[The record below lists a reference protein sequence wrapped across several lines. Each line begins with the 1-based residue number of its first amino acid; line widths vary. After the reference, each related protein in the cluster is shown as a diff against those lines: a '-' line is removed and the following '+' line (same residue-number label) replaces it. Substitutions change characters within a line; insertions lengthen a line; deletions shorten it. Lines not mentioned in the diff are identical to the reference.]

1 MQKLPTLK
9 LGKDQE
15 RRLLAGHAWIYSNEV
30 DTKETPLKAFSAG
43 ELVAVVSQRGKC
55 IGSAYVNPHAL
66 ICARVISTDISRTLD
81 EELLTER
88 ISQALQL
95 RERLYDNSYYRL
107 VYGESDFLPGLVIDR
122 YGDYLVVQI
131 TTAGMEA
138 VRSQLVS
145 VLEKLLAPRG
155 ILLRNDT
162 PMRAMEGLDAY
173 VTVASGE
180 IPPLVQ
186 LSEGKSSFEVSLLKG
201 QKTGWFFDQA
211 ANRDRLLRYI
221 REGDSV
227 LDICSY
233 VGAWGIRAARAGAT
247 EVICVDSS
255 NTALE
260 QVKRNAGM
268 NGVQEQVRTMKNDAF
283 ERLKK
288 FAKRQRQFDVVILDP
303 PAFIKRKKDLKEGM
317 QAYRRLNALGL
328 EVLKPG
334 GILVTSSCSFH
345 MAQSQ
350 LLNVVRQG
358 AVRGRSHLQ
367 LLEYGQQG
375 MDHPVHPAIPET
387 AYLKTLFLHKP
398 VTSQ

>member
-15 RRLLAGHAWIYSNEV
+15 RRLLAGHAWVYSNEV

-43 ELVAVVSQRGKC
+43 EQVAVVSQRGKW
-55 IGSAYVNPHAL
+55 IGNAYVNPHAL
-66 ICARVISTDISRTLD
+66 ICARIVSTDISKMLD
-81 EELLTER
+81 ETLLTER
-88 ISQALQL
+88 INQALQL
-95 RERLYDNSYYRL
+95 RQRLYENNFYRL

-138 VRSQLVS
+138 VRSQIVS
-145 VLEKLLAPRG
+145 ILEKLLSPRG

-162 PMRAMEGLDAY
+162 PMRAMEGLDSS
-173 VTVASGE
+173 VTVVSGD

-186 LSEGKSSFEVSLLKG
+186 LSEGESSFEVSLLEG

-211 ANRDRLLRYI
+211 ANRNDMRRYI

-255 NTALE
+255 NAALE
-260 QVKRNAGM
+260 QVKRNAEM

-288 FAKRQRQFDVVILDP
+288 FAKRKRQFDMVILDP

-358 AVRGRSHLQ
+358 SVRERSSLQ
-367 LLEYGQQG
+367 LLQYGQQG
-375 MDHPVHPAIPET
+375 ADHPVHPAIPET
-387 AYLKTLFLHKP
+387 SYLKTLFLHK
-398 VTSQ
+398 V

>member
-15 RRLLAGHAWIYSNEV
+15 RRLLAGHAWVYSNEV

-43 ELVAVVSQRGKC
+43 EQVAVVSQRGKW
-55 IGSAYVNPHAL
+55 IGNAYVNPHAL
-66 ICARVISTDISRTLD
+66 ICARIVSTDISKMLD
-81 EELLTER
+81 ETLLTER
-88 ISQALQL
+88 INQALQL
-95 RERLYDNSYYRL
+95 RQRLYENNFYRL

-138 VRSQLVS
+138 VRSQIVS
-145 VLEKLLAPRG
+145 ILEKLLSPRG

-162 PMRAMEGLDAY
+162 PMRAMEGLDSS
-173 VTVASGE
+173 VTVVSGD

-186 LSEGKSSFEVSLLKG
+186 LSESESSFEVSLLEG

-211 ANRDRLLRYI
+211 AHRNDMRRYI

-227 LDICSY
+227 VDICSY

-255 NTALE
+255 NAALE
-260 QVKRNAGM
+260 QVKRNAEM

-288 FAKRQRQFDVVILDP
+288 FAKRKRQFDMVILDP

-358 AVRGRSHLQ
+358 SVRERSSLQ
-367 LLEYGQQG
+367 LLQYGQQG
-375 MDHPVHPAIPET
+375 ADHPVHPAIPET
-387 AYLKTLFLHKP
+387 SYLKTLFLHK
-398 VTSQ
+398 V

>member
-30 DTKETPLKAFSAG
+30 DSKETPLKAFSAG
-43 ELVAVVSQRGKC
+43 EQVAVVSQRGKW
-55 IGSAYVNPHAL
+55 IGNAYVNPHAL
-66 ICARVISTDISRTLD
+66 ICARIVSTDISKMLD
-81 EELLTER
+81 EKLLTER

-95 RERLYDNSYYRL
+95 RQRLYENDFYRL

-138 VRSQLVS
+138 VRSQIVS
-145 VLEKLLAPRG
+145 ALEKLLSPGG

-162 PMRAMEGLDAY
+162 PMRAMEGLDSC

-186 LSEGKSSFEVSLLKG
+186 LSEAESKFEVSLLEG
-201 QKTGWFFDQA
+201 QKSGWFFDQA
-211 ANRDRLLRYI
+211 ANRNDMLRYI

-227 LDICSY
+227 VDICSY
-233 VGAWGIRAARAGAT
+233 VGAWGIRAARAGAS

-255 NTALE
+255 NAALE
-260 QVKRNAGM
+260 QVKRNAEM
-268 NGVQEQVRTMKNDAF
+268 NAVQDQVRTMKNDAF

-288 FAKRQRQFDVVILDP
+288 FAKRKRQFDMVILDP

-334 GILVTSSCSFH
+334 GILITSSCSFH

-358 AVRGRSHLQ
+358 AVRERSRLQ
-367 LLEYGQQG
+367 LLQYGQQG
-375 MDHPVHPAIPET
+375 ADHPVHPAIPET
-387 AYLKTLFLHKP
+387 AYLKTLFLHK
-398 VTSQ
+398 V

>member
-43 ELVAVVSQRGKC
+43 EQVAVVSQRGKWV
-55 IGSAYVNPHAL
+55 GNAYINPHAL
-66 ICARVISTDISRTLD
+66 ICARVVSTDISKVLD
-81 EELLTER
+81 EKLLTER

-95 RERLYDNSYYRL
+95 RQRLYGNNFYRL

-131 TTAGMEA
+131 TTAGMDA

-145 VLEKLLAPRG
+145 VLEKLLSPRG

-162 PMRAMEGLDAY
+162 PMRAMEGLDSS
-173 VTVASGE
+173 VTVVSGE

-186 LSEGKSSFEVSLLKG
+186 LSEGESSFEVSLLEG

-211 ANRDRLLRYI
+211 ANRNDMQRYI

-233 VGAWGIRAARAGAT
+233 VGAWGIRAARAGAK

-255 NTALE
+255 NAALE
-260 QVKRNAGM
+260 QVKRNAAL
-268 NGVQEQVRTMKNDAF
+268 NGVEDRITTMKNDAF

-288 FAKRQRQFDVVILDP
+288 FTKRQRLFDVVILDP

-317 QAYRRLNALGL
+317 QAYRRLNAMGL

-334 GILVTSSCSFH
+334 GILITSSCSFH
-345 MAQSQ
+345 MTQSQ

-358 AVRGRSHLQ
+358 AVRERSRLQ
-367 LLEYGQQG
+367 LLQYGQQG
-375 MDHPVHPAIPET
+375 ADHPVHPAIPET
-387 AYLKTLFLHKP
+387 AYLKTLFLHK
-398 VTSQ
+398 V

>member
-43 ELVAVVSQRGKC
+43 EQVAVVSQRGKW
-55 IGSAYVNPHAL
+55 IGNAYVNPHAL
-66 ICARVISTDISRTLD
+66 ICARIVSTDISKTLD
-81 EELLTER
+81 EKLLTER
-88 ISQALQL
+88 ISQALLL
-95 RERLYDNSYYRL
+95 RQRLYKQNFYRL

-122 YGDYLVVQI
+122 YGDYLVMQI

-138 VRSQLVS
+138 VRSQIIS
-145 VLEKLLAPRG
+145 VLEKLLSPHG
-155 ILLRNDT
+155 ILLSNDT
-162 PMRAMEGLDAY
+162 PMRAMEGLDSS
-173 VTVASGE
+173 VTVVSGD

-186 LSEGKSSFEVSLLKG
+186 LSEGESSFEVSLLEG

-211 ANRDRLLRYI
+211 ANRNDMRRYI

-255 NTALE
+255 NAALE
-260 QVKRNAGM
+260 QVKRNAEM

-288 FAKRQRQFDVVILDP
+288 FAKRKRQFDMVILDP

-334 GILVTSSCSFH
+334 GILITSSCSFH

-358 AVRGRSHLQ
+358 SVRERSSLQ
-367 LLEYGQQG
+367 LLQYGQQG
-375 MDHPVHPAIPET
+375 ADHPVHPAIPET
-387 AYLKTLFLHKP
+387 AYLKTLFLHK
-398 VTSQ
+398 V

>member
-30 DTKETPLKAFSAG
+30 DTKETPLKTFSAG
-43 ELVAVVSQRGKC
+43 EQVAVVSQRGKW
-55 IGSAYVNPHAL
+55 IGNAYVNPHAL
-66 ICARVISTDISRTLD
+66 ICARIVSTDISKMLD
-81 EELLTER
+81 EKLLTER
-88 ISQALQL
+88 ISQALKL
-95 RERLYDNSYYRL
+95 RQRFYENDFYRL

-131 TTAGMEA
+131 TTAGMDA
-138 VRSQLVS
+138 VRSQIVS
-145 VLEKLLAPRG
+145 VLEKLLSPRG

-162 PMRAMEGLDAY
+162 PMRAMEGLDSS
-173 VTVASGE
+173 VTVVSGE

-186 LSEGKSSFEVSLLKG
+186 LSEGESSFEVSLLEG

-211 ANRDRLLRYI
+211 ANRNDMQRYI

-255 NTALE
+255 NAALE
-260 QVKRNAGM
+260 QVKRNAEM
-268 NGVQEQVRTMKNDAF
+268 SGVQEQVRTMKNDAF

-334 GILVTSSCSFH
+334 GILITSSCSFH

-358 AVRGRSHLQ
+358 AVKQRSNLQ
-367 LLEYGQQG
+367 LLQYGQQG
-375 MDHPVHPAIPET
+375 VDHPVHPAIPET
-387 AYLKTLFLHKP
+387 AYLKTLFLHKI
-398 VTSQ
+398 

>member
-30 DTKETPLKAFSAG
+30 DAKETPLKAFSAG
-43 ELVAVVSQRGKC
+43 EQVAVVSQRGKW
-55 IGSAYVNPHAL
+55 IGNAYINPHAL
-66 ICARVISTDISRTLD
+66 ICARVVSTDISKVLD
-81 EELLTER
+81 EKLLTER

-95 RERLYDNSYYRL
+95 RQRLYEHNFYRL

-145 VLEKLLAPRG
+145 VLEKLLSPHG

-162 PMRAMEGLDAY
+162 PMRAMEGLDSC
-173 VTVASGE
+173 VTVVSGE
-180 IPPLVQ
+180 IPPLAP
-186 LSEGKSSFEVSLLKG
+186 LSEGESSFEVSLLEG

-211 ANRDRLLRYI
+211 ANRNDMQRYI

-227 LDICSY
+227 VDICSY
-233 VGAWGIRAARAGAT
+233 VGAWGIRAARAGAK

-255 NTALE
+255 NAALE
-260 QVKRNAGM
+260 QVKRNAAL
-268 NGVQEQVRTMKNDAF
+268 NGVEDRITTMKNDAF

-334 GILVTSSCSFH
+334 GILITSSCSFH
-345 MAQSQ
+345 MTQSQ

-358 AVRGRSHLQ
+358 AVRERSRLQ
-367 LLEYGQQG
+367 LLQYGQQG
-375 MDHPVHPAIPET
+375 VDHPVHPAIPET
-387 AYLKTLFLHKP
+387 AYLKTLFLHKM
-398 VTSQ
+398 

>member
-30 DTKETPLKAFSAG
+30 DAKETPLKSFSAG
-43 ELVAVVSQRGKC
+43 EQVAVVSQRGKW
-55 IGSAYVNPHAL
+55 IGNAYVNPHAL
-66 ICARVISTDISRTLD
+66 ICARVVSTDISKMLD
-81 EELLTER
+81 EKLLTER
-88 ISQALQL
+88 ISRALQL
-95 RERLYDNSYYRL
+95 RERLYEHNFYRL
-107 VYGESDFLPGLVIDR
+107 VYSESDFLPGVVIDR

-145 VLEKLLAPRG
+145 VLEKLLSPRG

-162 PMRAMEGLDAY
+162 PMRAMEGLDSS
-173 VTVASGE
+173 VTVVSGE

-186 LSEGKSSFEVSLLKG
+186 LSEGESSFEVSLLEG
-201 QKTGWFFDQA
+201 QKSGWFFDQA
-211 ANRDRLLRYI
+211 ANRNDMQRYI

-227 LDICSY
+227 VDICSY
-233 VGAWGIRAARAGAT
+233 VGAWGIRAARAGAK

-255 NTALE
+255 NAALE
-260 QVKRNAGM
+260 QVKRNAEM
-268 NGVQEQVRTMKNDAF
+268 NGVQDQVRTMKNDAF

-334 GILVTSSCSFH
+334 GILITSSCSFH
-345 MAQSQ
+345 MTQSQ

-358 AVRGRSHLQ
+358 AVRQRSSLQ
-367 LLEYGQQG
+367 LLEFGQQG
-375 MDHPVHPAIPET
+375 PDHPVHPAIPET
-387 AYLKTLFLHKP
+387 AYLKTLFLHKE
-398 VTSQ
+398 

>member
-30 DTKETPLKAFSAG
+30 DAKETPLKAFSAG
-43 ELVAVVSQRGKC
+43 EQVAVVSQRGKW
-55 IGSAYVNPHAL
+55 IGNAYINPHAL
-66 ICARVISTDISRTLD
+66 ICARVVSTDISKVLD
-81 EELLTER
+81 EKLLTER

-95 RERLYDNSYYRL
+95 RQRLYEHNFYRL

-145 VLEKLLAPRG
+145 VLEKLLSPHG

-162 PMRAMEGLDAY
+162 PMRAMEGLDSC
-173 VTVASGE
+173 VTVVSGE
-180 IPPLVQ
+180 IPPLAP
-186 LSEGKSSFEVSLLKG
+186 LSEGESSFEVSLLEG

-211 ANRDRLLRYI
+211 ANRNDMQRYI

-227 LDICSY
+227 VDICSY
-233 VGAWGIRAARAGAT
+233 VGAWGIRAARAGAK

-255 NTALE
+255 NAALE
-260 QVKRNAGM
+260 QVKRNAAL
-268 NGVQEQVRTMKNDAF
+268 NGVEDRITTMKNDAF

-334 GILVTSSCSFH
+334 GILITSSCSFH
-345 MAQSQ
+345 MTQSQ

-358 AVRGRSHLQ
+358 AVRERSRLQ
-367 LLEYGQQG
+367 LLQYGQQG
-375 MDHPVHPAIPET
+375 VDHPVHPAIPET
-387 AYLKTLFLHKP
+387 AYLKTLFLHK
-398 VTSQ
+398 V

>member
-1 MQKLPTLK
+1 MNKLPTLK

-15 RRLLAGHAWIYSNEV
+15 RRLLTGHAWIYSNEV

-43 ELVAVVSQRGKC
+43 EQVAVVSQRGKW
-55 IGSAYVNPHAL
+55 IGNAYVNPHAL
-66 ICARVISTDISRTLD
+66 ICARIVSTDISKMLD
-81 EELLTER
+81 EKLLTER
-88 ISQALQL
+88 INQALQL
-95 RERLYDNSYYRL
+95 RQRLYENNFYRL
-107 VYGESDFLPGLVIDR
+107 IYGESDFLPGLVIDR

-138 VRSQLVS
+138 VRSQIIS
-145 VLEKLLAPRG
+145 ALEKLLSPQG

-162 PMRAMEGLDAY
+162 PMRAMEGLDSS
-173 VTVASGE
+173 VTVVSGE

-186 LSEGKSSFEVSLLKG
+186 LSEGESSFEVSLLEG

-211 ANRDRLLRYI
+211 ANRNDMQRYI

-233 VGAWGIRAARAGAT
+233 VGAWGIRAARAGAK

-255 NTALE
+255 NAALE
-260 QVKRNAGM
+260 QVKRNAEM

-288 FAKRQRQFDVVILDP
+288 FAKRQRQFDMVILDP

-317 QAYRRLNALGL
+317 QAYHRINALGL

-334 GILVTSSCSFH
+334 GILITSSCSFH

-350 LLNVVRQG
+350 LLNVVREAGTRQK
-358 AVRGRSHLQ
+358 ASLRI
-367 LLEYGQQG
+367 LEFGGQSP
-375 MDHPVHPAIPET
+375 DHPVHPAISESN
-387 AYLKTLFLHKP
+387 YLKTIFAYK
-398 VTSQ
+398 Q

>member
-15 RRLLAGHAWIYSNEV
+15 RRLLAGHAWIYSNEI
-30 DTKETPLKAFSAG
+30 DAKETPLKSFSAG
-43 ELVAVVSQRGKC
+43 EQVAVVSQRGKW
-55 IGSAYVNPHAL
+55 IGNAYINPHAL
-66 ICARVISTDISRTLD
+66 ICARVVSTEINKMLG

-88 ISQALQL
+88 ISQALRL
-95 RERLYDNSYYRL
+95 RERLYENSFYRL

-131 TTAGMEA
+131 TTAGMDA
-138 VRSQLVS
+138 VRSQIVS
-145 VLEKLLAPRG
+145 VLEKLLSPRG

-162 PMRAMEGLDAY
+162 PMRAIEGLDSS

-186 LSEGKSSFEVSLLKG
+186 LSEGESSFEVSLLEG

-211 ANRDRLLRYI
+211 ANRDHMQRYI
-221 REGDSV
+221 REGSSV

-233 VGAWGIRAARAGAT
+233 VGAWGVRAARAGAT

-255 NTALE
+255 NAALE
-260 QVKRNAGM
+260 QVKRNAAM
-268 NGVQEQVRTMKNDAF
+268 NGVQEHVRTMKNDAF

-288 FAKRQRQFDVVILDP
+288 CAKRKQQFDVVILDP

-334 GILVTSSCSFH
+334 GILITSSCSFH

-358 AVRGRSHLQ
+358 AVREKSRLQ

-375 MDHPVHPAIPET
+375 ADHPVHPAIPET
-387 AYLKTLFLHKP
+387 AYLKTLFLHK
-398 VTSQ
+398 V

>member
-43 ELVAVVSQRGKC
+43 EQVAVVSQRGKW
-55 IGSAYVNPHAL
+55 IGNAYVNPHAL
-66 ICARVISTDISRTLD
+66 ICARVVSTDISKVLD
-81 EELLTER
+81 EKLLAER

-95 RERLYDNSYYRL
+95 RQRLYEHNFYRL

-145 VLEKLLAPRG
+145 VLEKLLSPHG

-162 PMRAMEGLDAY
+162 PMRAMEGLDSS
-173 VTVASGE
+173 VTVVSGE
-180 IPPLVQ
+180 IPPLAP
-186 LSEGKSSFEVSLLKG
+186 LSEGESSFEVSLLEG

-211 ANRDRLLRYI
+211 ANRNDMQRYI

-233 VGAWGIRAARAGAT
+233 VGAWGIRAARAGAK

-255 NTALE
+255 NAALE
-260 QVKRNAGM
+260 QVKLNAAL
-268 NGVQEQVRTMKNDAF
+268 NGVGERITTMKNDAF
-283 ERLKK
+283 DRLKK
-288 FAKRQRQFDVVILDP
+288 FAKRKRQFDVIMLDP

-317 QAYRRLNALGL
+317 LAYRRLNALGL

-334 GILVTSSCSFH
+334 GILITASCSFH
-345 MAQSQ
+345 MTQSQ

-358 AVRGRSHLQ
+358 AVRQRSSLQ
-367 LLEYGQQG
+367 LLEFGQQG
-375 MDHPVHPAIPET
+375 PDHPVHPAIPET
-387 AYLKTLFLHKP
+387 AYLKTLFLHK
-398 VTSQ
+398 V

>member
-1 MQKLPTLK
+1 MNKLPTLK

-30 DTKETPLKAFSAG
+30 DAKETPLKSFSTG
-43 ELVAVVSQRGKC
+43 EQVAVVSQRGKW
-55 IGSAYVNPHAL
+55 IGNAYINPHAL
-66 ICARVISTDISRTLD
+66 ICARVVSTDISKVLD
-81 EELLTER
+81 EKLLTER

-95 RERLYDNSYYRL
+95 RESIYDGSFYRL
-107 VYGESDFLPGLVIDR
+107 LYGESDFLPGLVIDR
-122 YGDYLVVQI
+122 YGDYLVMQI
-131 TTAGMEA
+131 TTAGMDA
-138 VRSQLVS
+138 VRSQIVS
-145 VLEKLLAPRG
+145 VLERLLSPRG

-162 PMRAMEGLDAY
+162 PMRAMEGLDSS
-173 VTVASGE
+173 VTVASGQ

-186 LSEGKSSFEVSLLKG
+186 LREGHSSFEVSLLEG

-211 ANRDRLLRYI
+211 ENRNDMQRFI
-221 REGDSV
+221 REGGSV

-233 VGAWGIRAARAGAT
+233 VGAWGIRAACAGAT

-255 NTALE
+255 NAALE
-260 QVKRNAGM
+260 QVKHNAEM
-268 NGVQEQVRTMKNDAF
+268 NGVQEHVRTMKNDAF

-288 FAKRQRQFDVVILDP
+288 FARRKQQFDVVILDP

-334 GILVTSSCSFH
+334 GILITSSCSFH

-350 LLNVVRQG
+350 LLNVVRQAG
-358 AVRGRSHLQ
+358 TRQKANLRVLKFG
-367 LLEYGQQG
+367 GQSI
-375 MDHPVHPAIPET
+375 DHPVHPAIPESN
-387 AYLKTLFLHKP
+387 YLKTIFVHKGY
-398 VTSQ
+398 

>member
-30 DTKETPLKAFSAG
+30 DAKETPLKSFSAG
-43 ELVAVVSQRGKC
+43 EQVAVVSQRGKW
-55 IGSAYVNPHAL
+55 IGNAYVNPHAL
-66 ICARVISTDISRTLD
+66 ICARVVSTDISKVLD
-81 EELLTER
+81 EKLLTER

-95 RERLYDNSYYRL
+95 RQRLYENDFYRL

-145 VLEKLLAPRG
+145 VLEKLLSPRG

-162 PMRAMEGLDAY
+162 PMRAMEGLDSS
-173 VTVASGE
+173 VTVVSGE

-186 LSEGKSSFEVSLLKG
+186 LSEGESSFEVSLLEG

-211 ANRDRLLRYI
+211 ANRNDMQRYI

-233 VGAWGIRAARAGAT
+233 VGAWGIRAARAGAK

-255 NTALE
+255 NAALE
-260 QVKRNAGM
+260 QVKRNAAL
-268 NGVQEQVRTMKNDAF
+268 NGVEDRITTMKNDAF

-288 FAKRQRQFDVVILDP
+288 FTKRQRLFDVIILDP

-334 GILVTSSCSFH
+334 GILITSSCSFH
-345 MAQSQ
+345 MTQSQ

-358 AVRGRSHLQ
+358 AVRERSRLQ
-367 LLEYGQQG
+367 LLQYGQQG
-375 MDHPVHPAIPET
+375 ADHPVHPAIPET
-387 AYLKTLFLHKP
+387 AYLKTLFLHK
-398 VTSQ
+398 V

>member
-43 ELVAVVSQRGKC
+43 EQVAVVSQRGKW
-55 IGSAYVNPHAL
+55 IGNAYVNPHAL
-66 ICARVISTDISRTLD
+66 ICARIVSTDISKTLD
-81 EELLTER
+81 EKLLTER
-88 ISQALQL
+88 ISQALLL
-95 RERLYDNSYYRL
+95 RQRLYKQNFYRL

-122 YGDYLVVQI
+122 YGDYLVMQI

-138 VRSQLVS
+138 VRSQIIS
-145 VLEKLLAPRG
+145 VLEKLLSPHG

-162 PMRAMEGLDAY
+162 PMRAMEGLDTS
-173 VTVASGE
+173 VTVVSGD
-180 IPPLVQ
+180 IPPQVQ
-186 LSEGKSSFEVSLLKG
+186 LSEGDSSFEVSLLEG

-211 ANRDRLLRYI
+211 ANRNDMCRYI

-260 QVKRNAGM
+260 QVKRNAEI
-268 NGVQEQVRTMKNDAF
+268 NGVQEQIRTMKNDAF

-288 FAKRQRQFDVVILDP
+288 FAKRKRQFDMVVLDP

-350 LLNVVRQG
+350 LLNAARQGSVRQ
-358 AVRGRSHLQ
+358 RNSLQ
-367 LLEYGQQG
+367 LLQYGQQG
-375 MDHPVHPAIPET
+375 VDHPVHPAIPET
-387 AYLKTLFLHKP
+387 AYLKTLFLHKA
-398 VTSQ
+398 

>member
-15 RRLLAGHAWIYSNEV
+15 RRLLAGHAWVYSNEV

-43 ELVAVVSQRGKC
+43 EQVAVVSQRGKW
-55 IGSAYVNPHAL
+55 IGNAYVNPHAL
-66 ICARVISTDISRTLD
+66 ICARIVSTDISKMLD
-81 EELLTER
+81 ETLLTER
-88 ISQALQL
+88 INQALQL
-95 RERLYDNSYYRL
+95 RQRLYENNFYRL

-138 VRSQLVS
+138 VRSQIVS
-145 VLEKLLAPRG
+145 ILEKLLSPRG

-162 PMRAMEGLDAY
+162 PMRAMEGLDSS
-173 VTVASGE
+173 VTVVSGD

-186 LSEGKSSFEVSLLKG
+186 LSESESSFEVSLLEG

-211 ANRDRLLRYI
+211 ANRNDMRRYI

-255 NTALE
+255 NAALE
-260 QVKRNAGM
+260 QVKRNAEM

-288 FAKRQRQFDVVILDP
+288 FAKRKRQFDMVILDP

-358 AVRGRSHLQ
+358 SVRERSSLQ
-367 LLEYGQQG
+367 LLQYGQQG
-375 MDHPVHPAIPET
+375 ADHPVHPAIPET
-387 AYLKTLFLHKP
+387 SYLKTLFLHK
-398 VTSQ
+398 V

>member
-1 MQKLPTLK
+1 MMQKLPTLK

-43 ELVAVVSQRGKC
+43 EQVAVVSQRGKW
-55 IGSAYVNPHAL
+55 IGNAYVNPHAL
-66 ICARVISTDISRTLD
+66 ICARVVSTDISKVLD
-81 EELLTER
+81 EKLLTER

-95 RERLYDNSYYRL
+95 RQRLYENNFYRL

-131 TTAGMEA
+131 TTAGMDA
-138 VRSQLVS
+138 VRSQLVA
-145 VLEKLLAPRG
+145 VLEKLLSPRG

-162 PMRAMEGLDAY
+162 PMRAMEGLDSS
-173 VTVASGE
+173 VTVVSGE

-186 LSEGKSSFEVSLLKG
+186 LSEGESNFEVSLLEG

-211 ANRDRLLRYI
+211 ANRNDMQSYI
-221 REGDSV
+221 REGDTV

-255 NTALE
+255 NAALE
-260 QVKRNAGM
+260 QVKRNAAL
-268 NGVQEQVRTMKNDAF
+268 NGVEDRITTMKNDAF

-288 FAKRQRQFDVVILDP
+288 FTKRQRQFDVVILDP

-328 EVLKPG
+328 EALKPG
-334 GILVTSSCSFH
+334 GILITSSCSFH
-345 MAQSQ
+345 MTQSQ
-350 LLNVVRQG
+350 LLNAVRQG
-358 AVRGRSHLQ
+358 AVRQKSNLQ
-367 LLEYGQQG
+367 LLQYGQQG
-375 MDHPVHPAIPET
+375 ADHPVHPAIPET
-387 AYLKTLFLHKP
+387 AYLKTLFLHK
-398 VTSQ
+398 V

>member
-43 ELVAVVSQRGKC
+43 EQVAVVSQRGKW
-55 IGSAYVNPHAL
+55 IGNAYVNPHAL
-66 ICARVISTDISRTLD
+66 ICARIVSTDISKTLD
-81 EELLTER
+81 EKLLTER
-88 ISQALQL
+88 ISQALLL
-95 RERLYDNSYYRL
+95 RQRLYKQNFYRL

-122 YGDYLVVQI
+122 YGDYLVMQI

-138 VRSQLVS
+138 VRSQIIS
-145 VLEKLLAPRG
+145 VLEKLLSPHG
-155 ILLRNDT
+155 ILLSNDT
-162 PMRAMEGLDAY
+162 PMRAMEGLDSS
-173 VTVASGE
+173 VTVVSGD

-186 LSEGKSSFEVSLLKG
+186 LSEGESSFEVSLLEG

-211 ANRDRLLRYI
+211 ANRNDMRRYI

-255 NTALE
+255 NAALE
-260 QVKRNAGM
+260 QVKRNAEM

-288 FAKRQRQFDVVILDP
+288 FAKRKRQFDMVILDP

-334 GILVTSSCSFH
+334 GILITSSCSFH

-358 AVRGRSHLQ
+358 SVRERSSLQ
-367 LLEYGQQG
+367 LLQYGQQG
-375 MDHPVHPAIPET
+375 ADHPVHPAIPET
-387 AYLKTLFLHKP
+387 AYLKTLFLHKA
-398 VTSQ
+398 

>member
-43 ELVAVVSQRGKC
+43 EQVAVVSQRGKW
-55 IGSAYVNPHAL
+55 IGNAYVNPHAL
-66 ICARVISTDISRTLD
+66 ICARVVSTDISKMLD
-81 EELLTER
+81 EKLLTER
-88 ISQALQL
+88 ISQALHL
-95 RERLYDNSYYRL
+95 RQRFYENDFYRL

-131 TTAGMEA
+131 TTAGMDA
-138 VRSQLVS
+138 VRSQIVS
-145 VLEKLLAPRG
+145 ALEKLLSPRG

-162 PMRAMEGLDAY
+162 SMRAMEGLDSS
-173 VTVASGE
+173 VTVVSGE
-180 IPPLVQ
+180 VPPLVQ
-186 LSEGKSSFEVSLLKG
+186 LSEGESSFEVSLLEG

-211 ANRDRLLRYI
+211 ANRNDMQRYI

-233 VGAWGIRAARAGAT
+233 VGAWGICAARAGAT

-255 NTALE
+255 NAALE
-260 QVKRNAGM
+260 QVKHNAEM

-288 FAKRQRQFDVVILDP
+288 FAKRQRQFDIVILDP

-334 GILVTSSCSFH
+334 GILITSSCSFH
-345 MAQSQ
+345 MTQSQ

-358 AVRGRSHLQ
+358 AVRERSGLQ
-367 LLEYGQQG
+367 LLQYGQQG
-375 MDHPVHPAIPET
+375 VDHPVHPAIPET
-387 AYLKTLFLHKP
+387 AYLKTLFLHK
-398 VTSQ
+398 V

>member
-30 DTKETPLKAFSAG
+30 DSKETPLKAFTAG
-43 ELVAVVSQRGKC
+43 EQVAVVSQRGKW
-55 IGSAYVNPHAL
+55 IGNGYVNPHAL
-66 ICARVISTDISRTLD
+66 ICARIVSTDISKMLD
-81 EELLTER
+81 EKLLAER

-95 RERLYDNSYYRL
+95 RQRLYENDFYRL

-131 TTAGMEA
+131 TTAGMDV

-145 VLEKLLAPRG
+145 VLEKLLSPRG

-162 PMRAMEGLDAY
+162 PMRAMEGLDSS

-186 LSEGKSSFEVSLLKG
+186 LSEDELNFEVSLLEG

-211 ANRDRLLRYI
+211 ANRNDMLRYI

-227 LDICSY
+227 VDICSY
-233 VGAWGIRAARAGAT
+233 VGAWGIRAARAGAK

-255 NTALE
+255 NAALE
-260 QVKRNAGM
+260 QVKRNAEM

-288 FAKRQRQFDVVILDP
+288 FAKRQRQFDMVILDP

-345 MAQSQ
+345 MEQSQ

-358 AVRGRSHLQ
+358 SVRERSSLQ
-367 LLEYGQQG
+367 LLQYGQQG
-375 MDHPVHPAIPET
+375 ADHPVHPAIPET
-387 AYLKTLFLHKP
+387 AYLKTLFLHK
-398 VTSQ
+398 V

>member
-43 ELVAVVSQRGKC
+43 EQVAVVSQRGKW
-55 IGSAYVNPHAL
+55 IGNAYVNPHAL
-66 ICARVISTDISRTLD
+66 ICARVVSTDISKMLD
-81 EELLTER
+81 EKLLTER
-88 ISQALQL
+88 ISQALHL
-95 RERLYDNSYYRL
+95 RQRFYENDFYRL

-131 TTAGMEA
+131 ATAGMDA
-138 VRSQLVS
+138 VRSQIVS
-145 VLEKLLAPRG
+145 VLEKLLSPRG
-155 ILLRNDT
+155 ILLRNDM
-162 PMRAMEGLDAY
+162 PMRAMEGLDSS
-173 VTVASGE
+173 VTVVSGE
-180 IPPLVQ
+180 VPPLVQ
-186 LSEGKSSFEVSLLKG
+186 LSEGESSFEVSLLEG

-211 ANRDRLLRYI
+211 ANRNDMQRYI

-233 VGAWGIRAARAGAT
+233 VGAWGICAARAGAT

-255 NTALE
+255 NAALE
-260 QVKRNAGM
+260 QVKHNAEM

-288 FAKRQRQFDVVILDP
+288 FAKRQRQFDIVILDP

-334 GILVTSSCSFH
+334 GILITSSCSFH

-358 AVRGRSHLQ
+358 AVRERSGLQ
-367 LLEYGQQG
+367 LLQYGQQG
-375 MDHPVHPAIPET
+375 VDHPVHPAIPET
-387 AYLKTLFLHKP
+387 AYLKTLFLHK
-398 VTSQ
+398 V